1 MNLKYWIIGLL
12 MLPLFAA
19 CSSEDDIDSIF
30 TGKTW
35 RLTMILEDSKTSAC
49 TEEEQQEISD
59 SSSSSYSITFSN
71 GTFSGRTLDE
81 AFAGTWTVDGGS
93 QEISFTFTTL
103 PTPETVPSQ
112 LMIEILQNAVKY
124 QGDTNQLTIHQSSGP
139 YMLFK
144 RLN

>member
-35 RLTMILEDSKTSAC
+35 RLTTIMENGATIC
-49 TEEEQQEISD
+49 TEEEQEEISG
-59 SSSSSYSITFSN
+59 SSSSRYSITFYN
-71 GTFSGRTLDE
+71 GTFTGNTLNDSFE
-81 AFAGTWTVDGGS
+81 GTWTVDGGS
-93 QEISFTFTTL
+93 QKISFTFTSV